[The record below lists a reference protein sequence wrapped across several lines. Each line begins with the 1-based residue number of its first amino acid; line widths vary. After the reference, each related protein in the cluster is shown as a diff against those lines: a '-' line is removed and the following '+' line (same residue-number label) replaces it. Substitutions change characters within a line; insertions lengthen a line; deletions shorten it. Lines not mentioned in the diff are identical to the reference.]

1 MTHTLDA
8 PATPTAAQVT
18 VLVVDD
24 EMAFLESLHFTLE
37 KAGYRVLTATD
48 GPTGLHLARAESP
61 DLVIL
66 DVMLPGMDGF
76 TICRELRRESDVP
89 VIMLTARDDETDKV
103 VGLELGADDYVT
115 KPFGLRELMARVR
128 AVLRRRE
135 AASEAVAAATPAAT
149 TTPTTHPPRTEGI
162 LSGNLHVLPQERR
175 VLLGGSEVSLRPR
188 EFDLLTYLVRN
199 RGIALSREQLLD
211 NVWGMDYYGDPRTV
225 DVHMRQLREK
235 VETDPGNPSRFVTV
249 RGYGYRFE
257 G

>member
-1 MTHTLDA
+1 MTYTADA
-8 PATPTAAQVT
+8 PTNAPTAAASI
-18 VLVVDD
+18 LVVDD
-24 EMAFLESLHFTLE
+24 ETAFLDSLRFSLE
-37 KAGYRVLTATD
+37 RQGYRVLTATD
-48 GPTGLHLARAESP
+48 GQTGLRVARSERP

-76 TICRELRRESDVP
+76 KVCREIRAESDVP
-89 VIMLTARDDETDKV
+89 IIMLTARGDETDKV

-115 KPFGLRELMARVR
+115 KPFGLKELIARVR

-135 AASEAVAAATPAAT
+135 GQGDGQGDGAASG
-149 TTPTTHPPRTEGI
+149 PTTAIPRTEGI
-162 LSGNLHVLPQERR
+162 LAGNLNVLPQERR
-175 VLLGGSEVSLRPR
+175 VLLNGAEVSLRPR

-199 RGIALSREQLLD
+199 RGIALSRQQLLD
-211 NVWGMDYYGDPRTV
+211 NVWGVDYYGDPRTV

-235 VETDPGNPSRFVTV
+235 VETDPGNPTRFVTV